1 MSQCP
6 KCGAPVDHDFGV
18 TSCAKCAAV
27 LFVDFDGQIQMADP
41 AGGEVSA
48 VSTLAPTDSSQLEE
62 IQALS
67 EVQDSDLQVSQ
78 SESLAVWENSPIEE
92 DAPVLVDDVIDA
104 DVPSELPTEFSGAF
118 GDEMESN
125 SPPISEPV
133 ASPSNLDFSDVL
145 EFANRA
151 ELDNTPLLY
160 TLWIEGID
168 HRDIRRKVEA
178 VLSEPRLNFHL
189 KELLPSI
196 RGGILELRDL
206 NPAKTNF
213 IANRLRGE
221 AVRFRWRQSVF
232 GSESESEPGAADLG
246 LPETGTES

>member
-6 KCGAPVDHDFGV
+6 KCGASVDHDFGV

-27 LFVDFDGQIQMADP
+27 LFVDFDGQVQMADP
-41 AGGEVSA
+41 AGGEA
-48 VSTLAPTDSSQLEE
+48 QEPP
-62 IQALS
+62 
-67 EVQDSDLQVSQ
+67 Q
-78 SESLAVWENSPIEE
+78 SENIETLNEPPDSELQAPAAEPLAWENPIEE
-92 DAPVLVDDVIDA
+92 EDLSESVLAEEAIENDP
-104 DVPSELPTEFSGAF
+104 PSEVESFGATEEV
-118 GDEMESN
+118 D
-125 SPPISEPV
+125 PPAVSEPP
-133 ASPSNLDFSDVL
+133 APLTNLDFSDVL

-168 HRDIRRKVEA
+168 HREIRRKVES

-232 GSESESEPGAADLG
+232 GSESESEPGAEDLS
-246 LPETGTES
+246 LSETGTES